1 MKATQEHFITKEGL
15 NDLKK
20 ELENLTTVVRPEVV
34 ADIKEARAQGDLS
47 ENAEYHAAREKQSIV
62 EARIKELEYLIEHVT
77 VIEAGDTSEVR
88 VGSTVEI
95 EYVDDN
101 ETEEYSIVGSTEADP
116 FENKI
121 SNESP
126 IAKAILGKKAGE
138 TVSVESPNGSYDVK
152 IISIKYDVPNNK
164 LSMFDDYK
172 LAIDNFY
179 NKVMEENA

>member
-126 IAKAILGKKAGE
+126 IGKALLGAKKGATVEVQAPAG
-138 TVSVESPNGSYDVK
+138 
-152 IISIKYDVPNNK
+152 IIKYEIRK
-164 LSMFDDYK
+164 IK
-172 LAIDNFY
+172 
-179 NKVMEENA
+179 K